1 MDKIKQFLLSMK
13 TKEFWLQF
21 FHSLVWLM
29 VLIFVIDI
37 VSKWIIQNNLTP
49 GQKVDFI
56 PGFISFTLSY
66 NLGASFGMGSDG
78 SIPFRILWISIS
90 VIMSIALV
98 FVYVKNYKKL
108 AKSYKV
114 ALALMIAGAVGNMID
129 RCFYWNAIVG
139 FDGVIDWIS
148 ISFFPP
154 IFNIA
159 DSSLVIGAAILLVL
173 FIIELVK
180 EGIEKG
186 KRGEYK
192 YSPKELEAQLN
203 NKKKDEN
210 KGEPIGNST
219 DEESSKEEENH
230 VEERVNDDNE

>member
-1 MDKIKQFLLSMK
+1 MDKVKNLLKQIG
-13 TKEFWLQF
+13 TKEFWKKVF
-21 FHSLVWLM
+21 SSLVWLM
-29 VLIFVIDI
+29 LLIFIIDI
-37 VSKWIIQNNLTP
+37 VSKWVVQNNIPEGDRVT
-49 GQKVDFI
+49 FI
-56 PGFISFTLSY
+56 PNFITFTLSH

-78 SIPFRILWISIS
+78 SIGFRILWISIS
-90 VIMSIALV
+90 VIMSIVLT
-98 FVYVKNYKKL
+98 FVYIRSYKKL
-108 AKSYKV
+108 TKAYKI

-129 RCFYWNAIVG
+129 RCFYWKAIVG

-180 EGIEKG
+180 EGIAKG

-192 YSPKELEAQLN
+192 YSPKELEKQLN
-203 NKKKDEN
+203 EKKKTEN
-210 KGEPIGNST
+210 NGEPIENS
-219 DEESSKEEENH
+219 ESKEEENK
-230 VEERVNDDNE
+230 EEAPQKENE